1 MTFNNFPF
9 VRYLLL
15 FIIGI
20 LCYPYLRDYYH
31 ILVSVFCVSCLSTCI
46 AIYFKKHQ
54 FFRIS
59 IHVFLLTLSSII
71 AHIHNPISKNSH
83 YLNAVNFNQYLVE
96 VTSRADEKPKTW
108 KAEAKILS
116 IKVNNFW
123 KPATGKVILYFD
135 KKSNTI
141 PDFGEYYHI
150 NQSPREIEPLKN
162 PYEFN
167 YKNYMAN
174 KGVYSHHFLRQNDFR
189 KVGYNSSHWFKSYI
203 YTLSENALY
212 ALKTHITNSE
222 ALGVAAALLTGVN
235 TELDTETLKSF
246 SITGAIHV
254 LSVSGSHVG
263 ILLLT
268 LNFLFIN
275 ILKLKPNS
283 WYVSI
288 LSIIAIWIFAIYTG
302 LSPSVSR
309 AALMFTFLQVA
320 STINRSKNN
329 LNILAISAIILL
341 IINPNYIYDVG
352 FQLSYLAM
360 LGIFVAYSPLQRQLE
375 FKNRILQSLW
385 QVTVLSFSAQL
396 FTFPLSAYYFHQ
408 FPSYF
413 LLANPV
419 VAVFSFIILPLGLI
433 FLASSP
439 IHFLAKFLGY
449 LENHLIVLFNNS
461 ISFLASLPGAT
472 IKGFALDIYDLFALY
487 ALVTILSLFFYYQNL
502 KALKLATVLVV
513 LLITKNTY
521 KKWQDAKQSE
531 ITFHYIPNGS
541 GISILNKRQ
550 ARFYADSNTFAESR
564 IYDFHLKNYYDAK
577 SISNFSQD
585 TLLTNAHISFNNRYV
600 LWISHPYTSIP
611 VNTQILL
618 LSNNSLKNLSDVP
631 VTIKKIILDGTYKKY
646 QIEKLMQQNKNLSL
660 PIVSLYNT
668 GSITIQ

>member
-1 MTFNNFPF
+1 MNFNNFPF
-9 VRYLLL
+9 LRYLLL
-15 FIIGI
+15 YIIGI
-20 LCYPYLRDYYH
+20 LAYRYFHLDFVVIIC
-31 ILVSVFCVSCLSTCI
+31 ILVLLLIASLIFIKIRKRRFLKFSLS
-46 AIYFKKHQ
+46 A
-54 FFRIS
+54 
-59 IHVFLLTLSSII
+59 FLVAFAYLSSFL
-71 AHIHNPISKNSH
+71 HNPKANSLHYSKTI
-83 YLNAVNFNQYLVE
+83 NFEQYLVE
-96 VTSRADEKPKTW
+96 ITSRADEKPKTW

-116 IKVNNFW
+116 IKTNNSW
-123 KPATGKVILYFD
+123 KPVSGKVILYFD

-150 NQSPREIEPLKN
+150 NHSPREIEPVKN
-162 PYEFN
+162 PYEFD

-174 KGVYSHHFLRQNDFR
+174 KGIFAHHFLRQNDFR
-189 KVGYNSSHWFKSYI
+189 KVGQNSRHWFKSLI
-203 YTLSENALY
+203 YQVSENALY
-212 ALKTHITNSE
+212 ALKTYITNPE

-275 ILKLKPNS
+275 LLKLKPNS
-283 WYVSI
+283 WYLSI
-288 LSIIAIWIFAIYTG
+288 LSIVAIWIFAIYTG

-309 AALMFTFLQVA
+309 AALMFTFLQIA
-320 STINRSKNN
+320 STINRPKNN

-341 IINPNYIYDVG
+341 IINPNYINDVG

-375 FKNRILQSLW
+375 FKNRLLQSLW

-419 VAVFSFIILPLGLI
+419 VAVFSFLILPLGLI
-433 FLASSP
+433 FLAASP
-439 IHFLAKFLGY
+439 IHYLAKFLGY
-449 LENHLIVLFNNS
+449 LENHLIVLFNKS

-472 IKGFALDIYDLFALY
+472 IKGFSLDLLDLFAIY
-487 ALVTILSLFFYYQNL
+487 AFVTTLCLFFFYQNL
-502 KALKLATVLVV
+502 KTLKLATFILIV
-513 LLITKNTY
+513 LLTKNTY
-521 KKWQDAKQSE
+521 KKWQHAQQSE
-531 ITFHYIPNGS
+531 ITIHYIPNGS
-541 GISILNKRQ
+541 GISILHKRH
-550 ARFYADSNTFAESR
+550 AKFFANDSTFAEPR

-585 TLLTNAHISFNNRYV
+585 TLNTNAHFISANKSI

-611 VNTQILL
+611 ANTQILL
-618 LSNNSLKNLSDVP
+618 VSNNSLKTLSDVP
-631 VTIKKIILDGTYKKY
+631 STVQKVILDGTYKKY
-646 QIEKLMQQNKNLSL
+646 QIEKLMQQNQNFNL